1 VRRVCVGRL
10 DVESADPAVAIN
22 ETGEP
27 IAARPSSE
35 KLLVDG

>member
-1 VRRVCVGRL
+1 VRRVCVERF
-10 DVESADPAVAIN
+10 DAACADPAVAIN